1 MVDDRNTTFHIT
13 PIDIETIYTE
23 IFNLSTSKSS
33 PKDSIPAKLIQENCE
48 IFAHKIFIDFHR
60 AIQDGSFPNNLKSAD
75 ISPVFKKG
83 DRSEKTNYRPVSI
96 LSPLSKIFER
106 LLFTQINK
114 YMDSKPSPYQCGF
127 RKNMGTQNCLL
138 FLIERWKKCLDKKGV
153 AGVLLT
159 DLSKAFDS
167 LDHEL
172 LIAKLE
178 AYGFDYVSLKPIFSY
193 LHGRHQRVR
202 INYSY
207 SC

>member
-1 MVDDRNTTFHIT
+1 M
-13 PIDIETIYTE
+13 
-23 IFNLSTSKSS
+23 
-33 PKDSIPAKLIQENCE
+33 
-48 IFAHKIFIDFHR
+48 
-60 AIQDGSFPNNLKSAD
+60 
-75 ISPVFKKG
+75 FKKG

-114 YMDSKPSPYQCGF
+114 YMDSKLSLYQCGF
-127 RKNMGTQNCLL
+127 RRNMGTQNCLL

-172 LIAKLE
+172 LI
-178 AYGFDYVSLKPIFSY
+178 V
-193 LHGRHQRVR
+193 
-202 INYSY
+202 
-207 SC
+207 